1 MERAIPHLPGDD
13 LTVAKDFYID
23 QLGFTLRFEATEDGR
38 TGLVG
43 VERGGMCLTIDC
55 PMPGHGRDVC
65 VLGQKFADAARAT
78 LAVYEGLPPGAV
90 PLTASGVQTGHG
102 IRAPLPGSTDI
113 ASRPIIRS
121 TACVCEREDD
131 DVLGCDLVRNRER
144 KAIEDGHPPVWPIVP
159 LRRRVGELKDQRER
173 CLDLILQLGPE
184 TSLARFVVVHLP
196 IDLGNREPVESEIH

>member
-23 QLGFTLRFEATEDGR
+23 ELGFTLRFEATEDGR

-78 LAVYEGLPPGAV
+78 LAVYEGLPPGA
-90 PLTASGVQTGHG
+90 PHG
-102 IRAPLPGSTDI
+102 LRGPDGARDPRAVTWEHRYRVSPNNPVDGL
-113 ASRPIIRS
+113 
-121 TACVCEREDD
+121 CVRAR
-131 DVLGCDLVRNRER
+131 G
-144 KAIEDGHPPVWPIVP
+144 
-159 LRRRVGELKDQRER
+159 RRRPRV
-173 CLDLILQLGPE
+173 
-184 TSLARFVVVHLP
+184 
-196 IDLGNREPVESEIH
+196 